1 MNDPIADM
9 LTRIRNA
16 QAVKLEEVFVPFSKI
31 KKRMAEILK
40 AEGYLA
46 DFEEQEGQRSAKLRL
61 LLKYENG
68 KGIITAL
75 ERISK
80 PGRRV
85 YSGAADLSKVLQGL
99 GISIISTSR
108 GLMTD
113 REARQQKLGGEV
125 ICKIW

>member
-46 DFEEQEGQRSAKLRL
+46 DFEEQEGQRGAKLRL
-61 LLKYENG
+61 LLKYEQG
-68 KGIITAL
+68 KGTITAL

-85 YSGAADLSKVLQGL
+85 YSGAADLSRVLQGL

-113 REARQQKLGGEV
+113 REARKQKLGGEV

>member
-46 DFEEQEGQRSAKLRL
+46 DFEEQEGQRGAKLRL
-61 LLKYENG
+61 LLKYEQG
-68 KGIITAL
+68 KGTMTAL

-85 YSGAADLSKVLQGL
+85 YSGSADLAKVLQGL

-113 REARQQKLGGEV
+113 REARKQKLGGEV

>member
-31 KKRMAEILK
+31 KKRLAEILK
-40 AEGYLA
+40 AEGYLV
-46 DFEEQEGQRSAKLRL
+46 DFEEQEGQRGAKLRL
-61 LLKYENG
+61 LLKYEQG
-68 KGIITAL
+68 KGTITAL
-75 ERISK
+75 ERVSK

-113 REARQQKLGGEV
+113 REARKQKLGGEV

>member
-46 DFEEQEGQRSAKLRL
+46 DFEEQEGQRGAKLRL
-61 LLKYENG
+61 LLKYADG
-68 KGIITAL
+68 KGTITAL

-85 YSGAADLSKVLQGL
+85 YSGVADLSKVLQGL

>member
-31 KKRMAEILK
+31 KKRLAEILK

-46 DFEEQEGQRSAKLRL
+46 DFEEQEGQRGAKLRL
-61 LLKYENG
+61 LLKYDQG
-68 KGIITAL
+68 KGTITAL
-75 ERISK
+75 ERVSK

-85 YSGAADLSKVLQGL
+85 YSGAADLPKILQGL

-113 REARQQKLGGEV
+113 REARKQKLGGEV

>member
-40 AEGYLA
+40 SEGYLA
-46 DFEEQEGQRSAKLRL
+46 DIEEQEGQRGAKLRL
-61 LLKYENG
+61 VLKYDDG

-85 YSGAADLSKVLQGL
+85 YSRANELPRVLQGL

-113 REARQQKLGGEV
+113 REAKKLKLGGEV

>member
-46 DFEEQEGQRSAKLRL
+46 DFEEQEGQRGAKLRL
-61 LLKYENG
+61 LLKYDQG
-68 KGIITAL
+68 HGTITAL
-75 ERISK
+75 ERVSK
-80 PGRRV
+80 PGQRV
-85 YSGAADLSKVLQGL
+85 YKKATELPRVLQGL

-113 REARQQKLGGEV
+113 REAKKQKLGGEV
-125 ICKIW
+125 ICRIW

>member
-46 DFEEQEGQRSAKLRL
+46 DFEEQEGQRGPKLRL
-61 LLKYENG
+61 LLKYEQG
-68 KGIITAL
+68 KGIIDTL

-85 YSGAADLSKVLQGL
+85 YRRATELPKVLQGL
-99 GISIISTSR
+99 GISIISTSK

-113 REARQQKLGGEV
+113 REAKKQKLGGEI

>member
-16 QAVKLEEVFVPFSKI
+16 QAVKLGEVFVPFSKI
-31 KKRMAEILK
+31 KKRIAEIMK
-40 AEGYLA
+40 TEGFLA
-46 DFEEQEGQRSAKLRL
+46 DFEEQEGQRGAKLRL
-61 LLKYENG
+61 LLKYQEG
-68 KGIITAL
+68 KGIITSL
-75 ERISK
+75 ERVSK

-85 YSGAADLSKVLQGL
+85 YRRATDLSKVLQGL

-113 REARQQKLGGEV
+113 REARKQKLGGEI

>member
-40 AEGYLA
+40 TEGYLA
-46 DFEEQEGQRSAKLRL
+46 DFEEQEGQRGAKLRL
-61 LLKYENG
+61 VLKYEG
-68 KGIITAL
+68 GEGLFTAL

-85 YSGAADLSKVLQGL
+85 YSRASDLPRVLQGL
-99 GISIISTSR
+99 GISIISTSK

-113 REARQQKLGGEV
+113 REAKKLKLGGEV

>member
-40 AEGYLA
+40 SEGYLA
-46 DFEEQEGQRSAKLRL
+46 DFEEQEGQRGAKLRL
-61 LLKYENG
+61 VLKYDDG

-85 YSGAADLSKVLQGL
+85 YSRANELPRVLQGL

-113 REARQQKLGGEV
+113 REAKKLKLGGEV

>member
-46 DFEEQEGQRSAKLRL
+46 DFEEQEGQRGAKLRL
-61 LLKYENG
+61 LLKYEQG
-68 KGIITAL
+68 KGTITAL
-75 ERISK
+75 ERVSK

-113 REARQQKLGGEV
+113 REARKQKLGGEV